1 MPLSAIPSIS
11 GTARNA
17 AILAE
22 VMGFMTCG
30 LSWHGL
36 IVVTQG
42 RGLLRL
48 HEINFRGTEEMIREH
63 EVPAWHRFCLK
74 VALLVIAVAWVS
86 FEFCWGVA

>member
-1 MPLSAIPSIS
+1 MTAKKYALSAIPSIS

-48 HEINFRGTEEMIREH
+48 HEINFRGTEE
-63 EVPAWHRFCLK
+63 
-74 VALLVIAVAWVS
+74 
-86 FEFCWGVA
+86 